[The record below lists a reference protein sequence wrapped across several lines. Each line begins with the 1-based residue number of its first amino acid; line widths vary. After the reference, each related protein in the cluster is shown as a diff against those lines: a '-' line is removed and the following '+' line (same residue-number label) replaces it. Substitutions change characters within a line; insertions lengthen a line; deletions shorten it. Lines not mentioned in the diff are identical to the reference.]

1 MKRGKESSKRIGNE
15 GSSRSFTIERQ
26 FGFMMAGLLAG
37 LGGWWLYRG
46 KHGVLPFILVSLSG
60 GLVVLTIWLPSAL
73 VLPTRLW
80 MSLAALMSFVMTP
93 VILAVVYFGLIT
105 PIAVVKRLFGW
116 DPLRRRA
123 SPSASYWRVYAE
135 RQH

>member
-1 MKRGKESSKRIGNE
+1 MRNE
-15 GSSRSFTIERQ
+15 RPSRSFRIERQ
-26 FGFMMAGLLAG
+26 FGFLLAGLLVG

-46 KHGVLPFILVSLSG
+46 RHGGFPLILI
-60 GLVVLTIWLPSAL
+60 GLGSALVILTACRPVAL

-80 MSLAALMSFVMTP
+80 MSLAELMSFVMTP

-105 PIAVVKRLFGW
+105 PIAVVKRLLGW

-123 SPSASYWRVYAE
+123 NPSDSYWRVYAE
-135 RQH
+135 RQHDIHHYEKMY